1 MNRRWIGVVAV
12 VAGTLLTACGG
23 AAGQPSAGAG
33 TPAKFTL
40 RYGFINP
47 KSSTAPTGPIGWA
60 LRAGLLKRDLARV
73 GVEDVQAVAFGNAP
87 DLEAAMQGG
96 SIDVGELSD
105 TGAIVARAAGVNTR
119 LIAVDRIGLDAWLI
133 ARKNGPTSTDQLR
146 GRLVGTLT
154 GSFMD
159 RYLYGV
165 LQKDG
170 LLGKL
175 TETSMYL
182 PDAFAALQRGQ
193 LDAYAT
199 PMPQAAVWADQ
210 GYPVIDRASSHPG
223 LTGNLVNV
231 AAASFL
237 AAHPGF
243 TAAWDAVLHD
253 GVADLKQHADQYYAF
268 EADNQGYPIAAI
280 RVGIPLSQYSEDP
293 FPPSGMA
300 ELPQVVTFLVNA
312 KLARTSVD
320 VAAWRSAA

>member
-1 MNRRWIGVVAV
+1 MNRRWTGVLVV
-12 VAGTLLTACGG
+12 VAGLLLTACGAASQPPNG
-23 AAGQPSAGAG
+23 AAA
-33 TPAKFTL
+33 PAKYTL

-47 KSSTAPTGPIGWA
+47 KPSTAPTGPIGWA
-60 LRAGLLKRDLARV
+60 LRNGSLKRDLARV
-73 GVEDVQAVAFGNAP
+73 GVEDVQSVAFGNAP

-105 TGAIVARAAGVNTR
+105 TGAIVAKAAGVNTR

-133 ARKNGPTSTDQLR
+133 ARKNGPNSTAELR

-154 GSFMD
+154 GSFME
-159 RYLYGV
+159 RYLFGV
-165 LQKDG
+165 LQQDG
-170 LLGKL
+170 LLGRL

-210 GYPVIDRASSHPG
+210 GFPVIDRASSHPG

-231 AAASFL
+231 AASSFL

-243 TAAWDAVLHD
+243 AAAWDAALRD
-253 GVADLKQHADQYYAF
+253 GVVDLRQHASQYYAF
-268 EADNQGYPIAAI
+268 EADNQGYPLAAI
-280 RVGIPLSQYSEDP
+280 RVGIPLSQYSENP
-293 FPPSGMA
+293 FPAAGMA
-300 ELPQVVTFLVNA
+300 ELPQVVAFLVNA

-320 VAAWRSAA
+320 VAAWRAGA